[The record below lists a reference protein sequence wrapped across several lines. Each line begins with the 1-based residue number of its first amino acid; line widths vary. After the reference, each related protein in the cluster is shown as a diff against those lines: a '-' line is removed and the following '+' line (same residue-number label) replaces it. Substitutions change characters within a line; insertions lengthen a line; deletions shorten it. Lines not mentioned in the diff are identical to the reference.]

1 MIEALWS
8 QLVATSWLES
18 VAVVLAIA
26 YLVLAIRESI
36 WCWPCALA
44 STAIY
49 VYLFYDVALLSES
62 ALNVFYL
69 VMAIYGWWQWRQGT
83 STQPN
88 RLPIS
93 RLAWQWHAGAI
104 VLIAL
109 LVAFTGWQMDE
120 RFRADFAYLDAATSW
135 TAVWATWLTARK
147 VFENWYYWLV
157 IDIVSIGLYA
167 AKGLA
172 LTALLFCIYV
182 VLIFFGIRAW
192 RQSLASQT
200 P

>member
-1 MIEALWS
+1 MS
-8 QLVATSWLES
+8 QLVATSRLEV

-26 YLVLAIRESI
+26 YLTFAIRESI
-36 WCWPCALA
+36 WCWPCALV

-49 VYLFYDVALLSES
+49 IYLFYDVALLSES

-69 VMAIYGWWQWRQGT
+69 LMAIYGWWQWQQGT
-83 STQPN
+83 SAQPN

-109 LVAFTGWQMDE
+109 LVAVTGWQMGE
-120 RFRADFAYLDAATSW
+120 RFGADFAYLDAATSW

-147 VFENWYYWLV
+147 VLENWYYWLV
-157 IDIVSIGLYA
+157 IDTVSIGLYA
-167 AKGLA
+167 VKGLA

-182 VLIFFGIRAW
+182 VLIFFGIRTW
-192 RQSLASQT
+192 QQSLASQAT
-200 P
+200 